1 MKKDSIIITS
11 IFIISI
17 LLSGCVSDGT
27 EDMDYAIMAEEHL
40 GMLMSEDFGS
50 VYELFDQAM
59 QDEISITELEELWA
73 DLMGTYG
80 EIDKIEDSKDYED
93 GEYFSVE
100 IDCLFTSGSKGT
112 FKLVYDED
120 GQISGFWFTDKTEYS
135 LPPYAD
141 PDIYT
146 EIEMEVVSGDFT
158 LPAVLALPDGEGP
171 FPCVVLVHGSGPND
185 MDETIGP
192 NKPFKDIATGL
203 ASKGVAV
210 LRYDKRTYAYPVRT
224 NMEVYTMTLMEET
237 VFDALAAVDTIK
249 NLPGIDPN
257 GIFIAGHSLGGMS
270 APRIASLSDDLA
282 GIIILAGNA
291 RPVQELVI
299 EQFEYLSS
307 YDGVIDEEERAAID
321 DIVEAA
327 RKITELDI
335 GDSELLIGAPKKYW
349 EDLSTYDQVQVA
361 KGLDIAM
368 LLLQGERDYQ
378 VTMADFDIWSQEL
391 DGMDNT
397 TLVSYPGLN
406 HLFMFGTSPSIGDE
420 YLIKGIVEEQ
430 VILDIVEWMEGLP

>member
-1 MKKDSIIITS
+1 MKKASIIITS

-210 LRYDKRTYAYPVRT
+210 LRYDKRTYAYSVRT

-391 DGMDNT
+391 DGMDNAA
-397 TLVSYPGLN
+397 LISYPGLN